1 MHTCV
6 IVSFRLGLSDGVS
19 VVALRW
25 AEILRNLGFEIVTV
39 AGEGPVDRIVPG
51 LEIGASSPPTHADV
65 EAAFADADLVLVENL
80 CSIPMNLPASR
91 VVADVLAG
99 RPAIMHHH
107 DPPWQRERY
116 SHITEL
122 PALDDAWRHVTIN
135 KMTEEQMRHRGI
147 EAVTIYNAFDT
158 LAEPGDRESMRAG
171 LGVGPDDILITH
183 PVRAVPRKNI
193 PMAIRLTEEL
203 NGTYWLLGQAEENYG
218 AQLDWLLASAR
229 CPVVQRRSLT
239 IPDIYAAADAV
250 VFPSLWEGF
259 GNPPIESAIHR
270 LPCIIGDYPVAAELA
285 AHGFTWFAPY
295 EVDQVA
301 ALIAEPDDEMLDR
314 NRAIALE
321 HFSVEAIGND
331 IKALL
336 ADSGWLPRG

>member
-39 AGEGPVDRIVPG
+39 AGEGPVDRTVPG
-51 LEIGASSPPTHADV
+51 LEIGATRPPDRADV
-65 EAAFADADLVLVENL
+65 EAAFADADLVVVENL

-91 VVADVLAG
+91 VVADVLEG

-107 DPPWQRERY
+107 DPPWQRERF

-122 PALDDAWRHVTIN
+122 PRTDDSWRHVTIN
-135 KMTEEQMRHRGI
+135 KMTQQQMAHRDI
-147 EAVTIYNAFDT
+147 DAVTIYNAFDT
-158 LAEPGDRESMRAG
+158 TADEGDRAGMRET
-171 LGVGPDDILITH
+171 LNVGADELLVSH

-193 PMAIRLTEEL
+193 PMAIRLAEEL
-203 NGTYWLLGQAEENYG
+203 DAIYWLLGQAEENYG
-218 AQLDWLLASAR
+218 AQLDWLLSSAR
-229 CPVVQRRSLT
+229 CRVIQQRSLT
-239 IPDIYAAADAV
+239 IPDIYAAADAI

-259 GNPPIESAIHR
+259 GNPPVEAAIHQK
-270 LPCIIGDYPVAAELA
+270 LCIVGDYPVADEIASL
-285 AHGFTWFAPY
+285 GFRWFAPH
-295 EVDQVA
+295 EADTVA
-301 ALIAEPDDEMLDR
+301 ELIASPDHDLLEQ

-321 HFSVEAIGND
+321 HFSYAAIGKQV
-331 IKALL
+331 KALL
-336 ADSGWLPRG
+336 ADSDWLPR